1 MKFNFNTDFDQ
12 DTLDKISKDLPII
25 DFQSTSRFHDSAIDL
40 LQDNRNLIALWEADL
55 GDVSIDYNSTDVERL
70 ETVRNALD
78 QEAGEFRSM
87 DLLHP
92 TYPDVGLLRREG
104 YDIQD
109 DGMHYEDAVSD
120 ALEQAGVI
128 PVDEPGQLEEY
139 LDLVERN
146 EPIVCLAA
154 DIDHEHD
161 SNDIIYLRGDDL
173 YIQTAGNN
181 FDHIRDY
188 RNSVEGSLRDEENL
202 DLEHTTRFLD
212 NWYRL
217 TES

>member
-12 DTLDKISKDLPII
+12 DTIDKISKDLPVI
-25 DFQSTSRFHDSAIDL
+25 DFQSMSRFHHSASEL
-40 LQDNRNLIALWEADL
+40 LQDNRNLIAHWEADL
-55 GDVSIDYNSTDVERL
+55 GDVSIDYDSTDVERL

-78 QEAGEFRSM
+78 QETGEFRSM
-87 DLLHP
+87 DLLP
-92 TYPDVGLLRREG
+92 PNYPDVGLLRREG

-120 ALEQAGVI
+120 ALEQEGVI

-139 LDLVERN
+139 LDLVEMN
-146 EPIVCLAA
+146 ELIVCLTA
-154 DIDHEHD
+154 DIDHEHG
-161 SNDIIYLRGDDL
+161 SNDSVYLRGNDL

-181 FDHIRDY
+181 FDHVWDY
-188 RNSVEGSLRDEENL
+188 RKSVEGSLRDEENL
-202 DLEHTTRFLD
+202 DVEHTTRFLD
-212 NWYRL
+212 NWYGM

>member
-12 DTLDKISKDLPII
+12 DTLDKTPNDLPII

-55 GDVSIDYNSTDVERL
+55 GDVSIDYDSTDVERL

-78 QEAGEFRSM
+78 QERGDFRSM
-87 DLLHP
+87 YLFP
-92 TYPDVGLLRREG
+92 PNYPGVGLLRREG

-109 DGMHYEDAVSD
+109 DGIHYEDAVSD

-146 EPIVCLAA
+146 EPIVCLTA
-154 DIDHEHD
+154 DIDHEHSSSD
-161 SNDIIYLRGDDL
+161 SVYMRDDNL
-173 YIQTAGNN
+173 YIQTAGNS
-181 FDHIRDY
+181 FDHKRDY
-188 RNSVEGSLRDEENL
+188 RKSVEGSLRDEENL

-217 TES
+217 TDA